1 MSTIYK
7 GIAEIGEPQRTDYFA
22 GVRESLE
29 KIQSEK
35 EKKNQ
40 DRLDALSK
48 IPLENESKMW
58 GEDLGVLRKMHE
70 DLREGLEEASKS
82 PEAMAAWERDL
93 EYANK
98 YQTVS
103 EEQYAVTAPEALR
116 NAEIAKNP
124 SMNPYSKDGA
134 RDSRSSD
141 YYTEEIKN
149 HDNENRFES
158 IKKAPGE
165 GWEMSNGQPI
175 TDHFLTEEKK
185 RWSQPDLEL
194 MDAASPDGWWPSN
207 VGRATTDTPEEALSR
222 IKGKIERSE
231 SDTNNAIVWYSQT
244 ANEGKGMP
252 IENVDE
258 KIAIDEYAKE
268 ALKFRTSAKESDNK
282 KKTEKSKS
290 VIENG
295 NISSASEVEN
305 EVDAGGNQAI
315 FPTAKSTFTFDNSD
329 MPRARYGDAEKL
341 RRVVSISFDGQDY
354 TALFEDGEQVNI
366 NFNPMEGE
374 VSYFD
379 EISGQIDAN
388 MPGGESLREI
398 IRRLYEAQQK
408 ELQDQ

>member
-7 GIAEIGEPQRTDYFA
+7 GIAEIGGPQRTDYFA

-165 GWEMSNGQPI
+165 GWEMSSGQPI

-194 MDAASPDGWWPSN
+194 MDAASPDGWWPSR
-207 VGRATTDTPEEALSR
+207 VGTATTDTPEEALSR
-222 IKGKIERSE
+222 AKGMIERSE

-258 KIAIDEYAKE
+258 KIAIDAYAKE
-268 ALKFRTSAKESDNK
+268 AAKGRIKAKEKKSTLEKNQGAKLESLVDGIKKDLGLRLPSIPAPDDIGTFSEGSVSASYAALTGKKIYVGGNFDEDAVEGDEGNKYEVSGVYLTDEGTPVFQLRTSKGDTTVESGFDDDLYK
-282 KKTEKSKS
+282 Q
-290 VIENG
+290 IE
-295 NISSASEVEN
+295 S
-305 EVDAGGNQAI
+305 Q
-315 FPTAKSTFTFDNSD
+315 
-329 MPRARYGDAEKL
+329 MDAEYGQGSLLKL
-341 RRVVSISFDGQDY
+341 
-354 TALFEDGEQVNI
+354 L
-366 NFNPMEGE
+366 
-374 VSYFD
+374 
-379 EISGQIDAN
+379 
-388 MPGGESLREI
+388 
-398 IRRLYEAQQK
+398 QK
-408 ELQDQ
+408 M